1 VALLLG
7 VAIGQ
12 AAIFVHAARMAP
24 FADVRNFDDP
34 YAVPAAPRPPTL
46 PELTHAES
54 EGTLELTAGAI
65 LPNTSGGALTHAYV
79 QRLSLEMPLAHRRW
93 YVGADYEAAES
104 STAQSRAVS
113 GNVEIQGRTLWA
125 TPTGLAF
132 GGGTALVLPAASFD
146 AASPA
151 ADAALRAATLRP
163 WDVSFFVPNA
173 FGARPFVDLRAVDGA
188 FVAQFRQGLD
198 FLFSTTALDNWRVYA
213 TTGLYLGFWLTR
225 AVAAGLEAFEAYAID
240 VPGVRD
246 GARAS
251 VLVSPNVR
259 LALPWVE
266 PVISMFT
273 SIGTPLQGASSHV
286 WGFTIGATVTLPAV
300 ETLGSH

>member
-1 VALLLG
+1 MALSLG
-7 VAIGQ
+7 FAIGQ
-12 AAIFVHAARMAP
+12 AAVIGTVT

-46 PELTHAES
+46 PELTHAEN

-65 LPNTSGGALTHAYV
+65 LPNASGGAFTHAYV
-79 QRLSLEMPLAHRRW
+79 QRLSLEMPLGHRRW

-146 AASPA
+146 ASSPA

-163 WDVSFFVPNA
+163 WDVSFFVPDA
-173 FGARPFVDLRAVDGA
+173 FGARPFVDLRAVDGS
-188 FVAQFRQGLD
+188 FVVQFRQGLD
-198 FLFSTTALDNWRVYA
+198 LLFSTSALDNWRVYA
-213 TTGLYLGFWLTR
+213 TAGIYLGFWLTR
-225 AVAAGLEAFEAYAID
+225 AVAAGLETFEAYAID

-300 ETLGSH
+300 EPLATLSTR